1 MKLINKIIK
10 EIDEFPTLPTIYSTL
25 SETIANP
32 RSTAGDVSSIIMQDQ
47 SSATK
52 ILKTA
57 NSAAYGVM
65 GKVTTVSQAVIYIG
79 FEEVKNLIISQS
91 ILDLF
96 EKIGITKTLN
106 PIDLWKHSIAV
117 GIISKN
123 IAKGMG
129 IRNFET
135 YFLSGILHDIG
146 KLLFLKSIPDLYVKV
161 INYSLANNIPIIEVE
176 KNIIGMSSSLAG
188 TLLAEKWNIPV
199 TIRNTI
205 KYQHIG
211 LLNDKP
217 DSLVSTIHL
226 ANIVAEM
233 LELGYS
239 AEYLIPEINKQIWQ
253 VIKLPDAF
261 FSKNLPLIIKEYQD
275 SINLLMKS

>member
-25 SETIANP
+25 SEVISNP
-32 RSTAGDVSSIIMQDQ
+32 RSTAGDVSNIILQDQ
-47 SSATK
+47 SSASK

-65 GKVTTVSQAVIYIG
+65 GKVTTVSQAVVYIG
-79 FEEVKNLIISQS
+79 FEEVKNLIVSQS
-91 ILDLF
+91 ILDIFGNVNL
-96 EKIGITKTLN
+96 TKAIN

-146 KLLFLKSIPDLYVKV
+146 KLLFLKSIPELYDKV
-161 INYSLANNIPIIEVE
+161 INYSIANNIPVIEVE

-188 TLLAEKWNIPV
+188 SLLAEKWNIPA

-217 DSLVSTIHL
+217 ETLVSIVHL

-239 AEYLIPEINKQIWQ
+239 GEYLIPEVNKQIWQ
-253 VIKLPDAF
+253 VIKLPTAF
-261 FSKNLPLIIKEYQD
+261 FTKNLPLIIKEYQD
-275 SINLLMKS
+275 SVNLLLKT